1 MPNDKIKHGRSKHIS
16 NYGGVGSLI
25 ETTDNSIIIETFDEW
40 GYSDLNEKLAHY
52 IIKDDRLLQRLKNRF
67 PNLKHLVAIP
77 TDRDSFLHNV
87 RPKASYFPKWFY
99 CTRCNRFAN
108 YSEWKKRWTASGK
121 KIDFFNPPKC
131 SNKDCKE
138 SHLEQIRFVMTCSNG
153 HIHDLPWEFWN
164 NRLPTDRSQQ
174 NDEENE
180 NINEK
185 SSGPQL
191 DFSKLC
197 CESQDLIY
205 KISRENTELSGIR
218 VECKNCKKKAS
229 LKGIF
234 NFEQTCLGKKYWLK
248 PDNGKFHE
256 EICDAKT
263 SVKLKTSNSVY
274 YANSLGSLY
283 IPEMQNPLSTEI
295 RIDIDNMVES
305 DEFTI
310 EQIIQLVS
318 IQKKIDKELIEQ
330 YLETGDIKYIPDN
343 IYRETEYKYF
353 LEKEQP
359 DNKQIKFRVIDCS
372 EQIHGF
378 SKLVKIDK
386 LKRTTVQT
394 SFTRNEPIDV
404 DSILQNSNDYEY
416 TVQRQSVSKNNFE
429 TKTLPALESYGE
441 GILFVLDEQKLKQ
454 WEQQQ
459 EVIERI
465 EKIKSNAENADWKSH
480 QIIAKSLTPRKVL
493 IHTLSHLLMRELE
506 YVCGYPAS
514 SLSERLFVSD
524 TMHGFLISAFDG
536 TDGYLGGLSNL
547 CNDLGNLNSIINS
560 ALFRATD
567 CSSDPICIESDGQGF
582 GQLNLAACHS
592 CTLIPEASCELSN
605 LYLDRNL
612 PIGNY
617 GYFDNFLKSLFQYQN
632 KNELK

>member
-1 MPNDKIKHGRSKHIS
+1 MAFDKIQHGRSKHIS

-40 GYSDLNEKLAHY
+40 GYSELNEKLAHY

-67 PNLKHLVAIP
+67 QNLKHLVAIP

-121 KIDFFNPPKC
+121 KTDFFNPPKC

-138 SHLEQIRFVMTCSNG
+138 NHLEQIRFVMTCSNG

-164 NRLPTDRSQQ
+164 NRLPNDRSQQ
-174 NDEENE
+174 NDEEND
-180 NINEK
+180 NKNEK
-185 SSGPQL
+185 SNGPQL
-191 DFSKLC
+191 DFSKKC
-197 CESQDLIY
+197 CDSQDLIY
-205 KISRENTELSGIR
+205 KISRENTELSGIW
-218 VECKNCKKKAS
+218 VECKNCKKKAN
-229 LKGIF
+229 LKGVF
-234 NFEQTCLGKKYWLK
+234 NFEQPCLGKKYWLK

-256 EICDAKT
+256 ENCSAKT

-274 YANSLGSLY
+274 YSNSLSSLF
-283 IPEMQNPLSTEI
+283 IPDFQNLLSSEI
-295 RIDIDNMVES
+295 RLDIDNMVAKQKYS
-305 DEFTI
+305 N
-310 EQIIQLVS
+310 EQIIELICDLKGVQ
-318 IQKKIDKELIEQ
+318 KELVEQ
-330 YLETGDIKYIPDN
+330 YLETGEIKYIPDN
-343 IYRETEYKYF
+343 IYREAEYNYF

-372 EQIHGF
+372 EQINGF

-386 LKRTTVQT
+386 LKKTTVQT

-404 DSILQNSNDYEY
+404 DSILQNQNEYEY

-454 WEQQQ
+454 WKQQQ
-459 EVIERI
+459 EVIERT
-465 EKIKSNAENADWKSH
+465 EKIKSNAQNADWKSH
-480 QIIAKSLTPRKVL
+480 QIVAKTLTPNKVL

-514 SLSERLFVSD
+514 SLSERLYVSE
-524 TMHGFLISAFDG
+524 TMNGFLISAFDG

-547 CNDLGNLNSIINS
+547 CNDLENLNNIINS
-560 ALFRATD
+560 AILRATD
-567 CSSDPICIESDGQGF
+567 CSSDPICIESEGQGV

-592 CTLIPEASCELSN
+592 CTLTPETTCELSN
-605 LYLDRNL
+605 LYLDRKLIVSKEYGFFKSNL
-612 PIGNY
+612 A
-617 GYFDNFLKSLFQYQN
+617 D
-632 KNELK
+632 E

>member
-1 MPNDKIKHGRSKHIS
+1 MAYDKIKHGRSKHIS

-40 GYSDLNEKLAHY
+40 GYSELNEKLAHY

-67 PNLKHLVAIP
+67 QNLKHLVAIP
-77 TDRDSFLHNV
+77 TDRDSFLHEV

-121 KIDFFNPPKC
+121 KTDFFNPPKC
-131 SNKDCKE
+131 SNKECKE
-138 SHLEQIRFVMTCSNG
+138 NHLEQIRFVMTCSNG

-164 NRLPTDRSQQ
+164 NRLPTDRT
-174 NDEENE
+174 NEEENE
-180 NINEK
+180 DNNKNEK
-185 SSGPQL
+185 PSGPQL
-191 DFSKLC
+191 DFSKKC

-205 KISRENTELSGIR
+205 KISRENTELSGIWI
-218 VECKNCKKKAS
+218 ECKNCKKKNN

-234 NFEQTCLGKKYWLK
+234 NYEQLCLGKKYWLK

-256 EICDAKT
+256 ENCTAQT

-283 IPEMQNPLSTEI
+283 IPEMQNPLSAEI

-305 DEFTI
+305 GDFTNELI
-310 EQIIQLVS
+310 VQLVS
-318 IQKKIDKELIEQ
+318 IQKKIDKELIQQ

-372 EQIHGF
+372 LQIHGF

-386 LKRTTVQT
+386 LKKTTVQT

-404 DSILQNSNDYEY
+404 DSILQNQNEYEY

-441 GILFVLDEQKLKQ
+441 GILFVLDKQKLEQ
-454 WEQQQ
+454 WEQQE
-459 EVIERI
+459 EVIERT
-465 EKIKSNAENADWKSH
+465 EKIKSNAQNADWKSH

-493 IHTLSHLLMRELE
+493 IHTLSHLLMREFE

-514 SLSERLFVSD
+514 SLSERLYVSE

-547 CNDLGNLNSIINS
+547 CNDLENLNSIINS
-560 ALFRATD
+560 AIFRATD
-567 CSSDPICIESDGQGF
+567 CSSDPICVESEGQGV

-592 CTLIPEASCELSN
+592 CTLTPETTCELSN
-605 LYLDRNL
+605 LYLDRKLIINK
-612 PIGNY
+612 NY
-617 GYFDNFLKSLFQYQN
+617 GYFNSL
-632 KNELK
+632 LD

>member
-1 MPNDKIKHGRSKHIS
+1 MPFDKIKHGRSKHIS

-40 GYSDLNEKLAHY
+40 GYNELNEKLAPY

-67 PNLKHLVAIP
+67 QNLKHLVAIP

-87 RPKASYFPKWFY
+87 RPKANYFPKWFY
-99 CTRCNRFAN
+99 CTRCNRFAP

-121 KIDFFNPPKC
+121 KSDFFNPPKC

-138 SHLEQIRFVMTCSNG
+138 NHLEQIRFVMTCSNG

-174 NDEENE
+174 DDDENE
-180 NINEK
+180 NKNEK
-185 SSGPQL
+185 SNGPQL
-191 DFSKLC
+191 DFSKRC
-197 CESQDLIY
+197 CDNQDLIY
-205 KISRENTELSGIR
+205 KISRENTELSGIW
-218 VECKNCKKKAS
+218 VECKNCKKKAN

-234 NFEQTCLGKKYWLK
+234 NFEQLCLGKKYWLK

-256 EICDAKT
+256 ENCDAKT

-274 YANSLGSLY
+274 YSNSLGSLY
-283 IPEMQNPLSTEI
+283 IPEQQNPLSTEI
-295 RIDIDNMVES
+295 RIDIDNLVVKQKYS
-305 DEFTI
+305 N
-310 EQIIQLVS
+310 EQIVELICDLKGVQ
-318 IQKKIDKELIEQ
+318 KELVEQ

-372 EQIHGF
+372 EQINGF

-386 LKRTTVQT
+386 LKKTTVQT

-404 DSILQNSNDYEY
+404 DSILQNQNEYEY

-441 GILFVLDEQKLKQ
+441 GILFVLDKQKLEQ

-459 EVIERI
+459 EVIERT
-465 EKIKSNAENADWKSH
+465 EKIKSNAQNADWKSH
-480 QIIAKSLTPRKVL
+480 QIIAKSLTSRKVL

-514 SLSERLFVSD
+514 SLSERLYVSE

-547 CNDLGNLNSIINS
+547 CNDIENLNNIISS
-560 ALFRATD
+560 AIFRATD
-567 CSSDPICIESDGQGF
+567 CSSDPICIESEGQGV

-592 CTLIPEASCELSN
+592 CTLTPETTCELSN
-605 LYLDRNL
+605 LYLDRKLIVNKD
-612 PIGNY
+612 Y
-617 GYFDNFLKSLFQYQN
+617 GFFNSL
-632 KNELK
+632 LD

>member
-1 MPNDKIKHGRSKHIS
+1 MPYDKIKHGRSKHIS

-40 GYSDLNEKLAHY
+40 GYSDLNEKLEHY
-52 IIKDDRLLQRLKNRF
+52 IIIDDRLLQRLKNRF

-77 TDRDSFLHNV
+77 TERDSFLHQV

-99 CTRCNRFAN
+99 CTRCHRFAN
-108 YSEWKKRWTASGK
+108 YNEWKKRWTASGK
-121 KIDFFNPPKC
+121 KADFFYPPKC

-138 SHLEQIRFVMTCSNG
+138 NHLEQIRFVMTCSNG

-174 NDEENE
+174 DDDENE
-180 NINEK
+180 NKNEK
-185 SSGPQL
+185 SNGPQL
-191 DFSKLC
+191 DFSKRC
-197 CESQDLIY
+197 CDNQDLIY
-205 KISRENTELSGIR
+205 KISRENTELSGIW
-218 VECKNCKKKAS
+218 VECKNCKKKAN

-234 NFEQTCLGKKYWLK
+234 NFEQLCLGKKYWLK

-256 EICDAKT
+256 ENCDAKT

-274 YANSLGSLY
+274 YSNSLGSLY
-283 IPEMQNPLSTEI
+283 IPEQQNPLSTEI
-295 RIDIDNMVES
+295 RIDIDNLVVKQKYS
-305 DEFTI
+305 N
-310 EQIIQLVS
+310 EQIVELICDLKGVQ
-318 IQKKIDKELIEQ
+318 KELVEQ

-372 EQIHGF
+372 EQINGF

-386 LKRTTVQT
+386 LKKTTVQT

-404 DSILQNSNDYEY
+404 DSILQNQNEYEY

-441 GILFVLDEQKLKQ
+441 GILFVLDKQKLEQ

-459 EVIERI
+459 EVIERT
-465 EKIKSNAENADWKSH
+465 EKIKSNAQNADWKSH
-480 QIIAKSLTPRKVL
+480 QIIAKSLTSRKVL

-514 SLSERLFVSD
+514 SLSERLYVSE

-547 CNDLGNLNSIINS
+547 CNDIENLNNIISS
-560 ALFRATD
+560 AIFRATD
-567 CSSDPICIESDGQGF
+567 CSSDPICIESEGQGV

-592 CTLIPEASCELSN
+592 CTLTPETTCELSN
-605 LYLDRNL
+605 LYLDRKLIVNKD
-612 PIGNY
+612 Y
-617 GYFDNFLKSLFQYQN
+617 GFFYSL
-632 KNELK
+632 LD

>member
-1 MPNDKIKHGRSKHIS
+1 MGYDKIKHGRSKHIS

-40 GYSDLNEKLAHY
+40 GYKELNEKLAHY

-67 PNLKHLVAIP
+67 QNLKHLVAIP

-87 RPKASYFPKWFY
+87 RPKASYFPKWLY
-99 CTRCNRFAN
+99 CTRCNRFATYN
-108 YSEWKKRWTASGK
+108 EWKNRWTASGK
-121 KIDFFNPPKC
+121 KTDFFNPPKC
-131 SNKDCKE
+131 SNKNCKE
-138 SHLEQIRFVMTCSNG
+138 NHLEQIRFVMTCSYG

-174 NDEENE
+174 DEEE
-180 NINEK
+180 NDNKNEK
-185 SSGPQL
+185 SNGPQL
-191 DFSKLC
+191 NRVKC
-197 CESQDLIY
+197 CGNSQDLIY
-205 KISRENTELSGIR
+205 KINRENTELSGIWI
-218 VECKNCKKKAS
+218 ECKSCGKKAN

-234 NFEQTCLGKKYWLK
+234 NYEQICDGKKYWLK
-248 PDNGKFHE
+248 PDIGKFHE
-256 EICDAKT
+256 ENCDAKT

-274 YANSLGSLY
+274 YANSLSSLF
-283 IPEMQNPLSTEI
+283 IPELQNPLSTEI

-305 DEFTI
+305 GQFTT
-310 EQIIQLVS
+310 EQIVQLVS
-318 IQKKIDKELIEQ
+318 IQKKVDKELIQQ

-372 EQIHGF
+372 EQINGF

-386 LKRTTVQT
+386 LKKTTVQT

-404 DSILQNSNDYEY
+404 DSILQNQSEYEY

-441 GILFVLDEQKLKQ
+441 GILFVLDEQKLKK
-454 WEQQQ
+454 WELQ
-459 EVIERI
+459 EEIIKRT
-465 EKIKSNAENADWKSH
+465 EKIKSNAQNADWKSH

-493 IHTLSHLLMRELE
+493 IHTLSHLLIRELE

-514 SLSERLFVSD
+514 SLSERLYISE
-524 TMHGFLISAFDG
+524 TMNGFLISAFDG

-547 CNDLGNLNSIINS
+547 CNDLENLNSIINS
-560 ALFRATD
+560 AILRATD
-567 CSSDPICIESDGQGF
+567 CSSDPICVESEGQGV

-592 CTLIPEASCELSN
+592 CTLTPETTCELSN
-605 LYLDRNL
+605 LFLDRKLIINKD
-612 PIGNY
+612 Y
-617 GYFDNFLKSLFQYQN
+617 GYFNSL
-632 KNELK
+632 LG

>member
-1 MPNDKIKHGRSKHIS
+1 MPYDIIKHGRSKHIS

-40 GYSDLNEKLAHY
+40 GYNELNDKLAHY

-77 TDRDSFLHNV
+77 TDRDSFLHQV

-99 CTRCNRFAN
+99 CTRCHRFAN

-121 KIDFFNPPKC
+121 KTDFFYPPKC

-138 SHLEQIRFVMTCSNG
+138 NHLEQIRFVMTCSNG
-153 HIHDLPWEFWN
+153 HIQDLPWEFWN
-164 NRLPTDRSQQ
+164 NRLPTDRSQH
-174 NDEENE
+174 DEEENE
-180 NINEK
+180 DNNSNEK
-185 SSGPQL
+185 PSGPQL
-191 DFSKLC
+191 DFSKKC

-205 KISRENTELSGIR
+205 KISRENTELSGIWI
-218 VECKNCKKKAS
+218 ECKNCKKKNN

-234 NFEQTCLGKKYWLK
+234 NFEQLCLGKKYWLK

-256 EICDAKT
+256 ENCSAQA

-283 IPEMQNPLSTEI
+283 IPEQQNPLSTEI
-295 RIDIDNMVES
+295 RVDIDNMIES
-305 DEFTI
+305 GQFTT
-310 EQIIQLVS
+310 EQIVQLVS
-318 IQKKIDKELIEQ
+318 IQKKIDKELIQQ

-372 EQIHGF
+372 EQINGF

-386 LKRTTVQT
+386 LKKTTVQT

-404 DSILQNSNDYEY
+404 DAILQNQNEYEY

-441 GILFVLDEQKLKQ
+441 GILFVLDKQKLEQ

-459 EVIERI
+459 EVIERT
-465 EKIKSNAENADWKSH
+465 EKIKSNAQNADWKSH
-480 QIIAKSLTPRKVL
+480 QIIAKSLTSRKVL
-493 IHTLSHLLMRELE
+493 IHTLSHLLIREFE

-514 SLSERLFVSD
+514 SLSERLYVSE

-547 CNDLGNLNSIINS
+547 CNDLENLNNIISS
-560 ALFRATD
+560 AIFRATD
-567 CSSDPICIESDGQGF
+567 CSSDPICIESEGQGV

-592 CTLIPEASCELSN
+592 CTLTPETTCELSN
-605 LYLDRNL
+605 LYLDRKLIVNKD
-612 PIGNY
+612 Y
-617 GYFDNFLKSLFQYQN
+617 GFFNSL
-632 KNELK
+632 LD

>member
-1 MPNDKIKHGRSKHIS
+1 M
-16 NYGGVGSLI
+16 
-25 ETTDNSIIIETFDEW
+25 
-40 GYSDLNEKLAHY
+40 
-52 IIKDDRLLQRLKNRF
+52 
-67 PNLKHLVAIP
+67 KHLVAIP

-87 RPKASYFPKWFY
+87 RPKASYFPKWLN
-99 CTRCNRFAN
+99 CTHCNRFAN
-108 YSEWKKRWTASGK
+108 YNEWKKRWAASGK

-138 SHLEQIRFVMTCSNG
+138 NHLEQIRFVMTCSNG

-164 NRLPTDRSQQ
+164 NRLATDRSQQ

-191 DFSKLC
+191 DFSKKC

-205 KISRENTELSGIR
+205 KISRENTELSGIW
-218 VECKNCKKKAS
+218 VECKNCKKKAN

-234 NFEQTCLGKKYWLK
+234 NFEQPCLGKKYWLK

-256 EICDAKT
+256 EECKAKT
-263 SVKLKTSNSVY
+263 SVKLKRSNSVY

-305 DEFTI
+305 GQFTT
-310 EQIIQLVS
+310 EQIVQLVS

-359 DNKQIKFRVIDCS
+359 DNKQIKFQVIDCS

-394 SFTRNEPIDV
+394 SFTRNEPIDI
-404 DSILQNSNDYEY
+404 DSILQNSTDYEY
-416 TVQRQSVSKNNFE
+416 TVQRQSVSKNNFD

-459 EVIERI
+459 EVIERT

-514 SLSERLFVSD
+514 SLSERLFVSE

-547 CNDLGNLNSIINS
+547 CNDQENLNNIINS
-560 ALFRATD
+560 AIYRATD
-567 CSSDPICIESDGQGF
+567 CSSDPICIESEGQGV

-592 CTLIPEASCELSN
+592 CTLTPETTCELSN
-605 LYLDRNL
+605 LYLDRKL
-612 PIGNY
+612 VVSKEY
-617 GYFDNFLKSLFQYQN
+617 GFFKSNFVV
-632 KNELK
+632 E

>member
-1 MPNDKIKHGRSKHIS
+1 MAYDKIKHGRSKHIS

-40 GYSDLNEKLAHY
+40 GYSELNEKLAHY

-67 PNLKHLVAIP
+67 QNLKHLVAIP
-77 TDRDSFLHNV
+77 TDRDSFLHQV

-121 KIDFFNPPKC
+121 KTDFFNPPKC
-131 SNKDCKE
+131 SNKECKE
-138 SHLEQIRFVMTCSNG
+138 NHLEQIRFVMTCSNG

-164 NRLPTDRSQQ
+164 NRLPTDRT
-174 NDEENE
+174 NEEENE
-180 NINEK
+180 DNNKNEK
-185 SSGPQL
+185 PSGPQL
-191 DFSKLC
+191 DFSKKC

-205 KISRENTELSGIR
+205 KISRENTELSGIWI
-218 VECKNCKKKAS
+218 ECKNCKKKNN

-234 NFEQTCLGKKYWLK
+234 NYEQLCLGKKYWLK
-248 PDNGKFHE
+248 PNNGKFHE
-256 EICDAKT
+256 ENCTAQT

-283 IPEMQNPLSTEI
+283 IPEMQNPLSAEI

-305 DEFTI
+305 GDFTNELI
-310 EQIIQLVS
+310 VQLVS
-318 IQKKIDKELIEQ
+318 IQKKIDKELIQQ

-372 EQIHGF
+372 LQIHGF

-386 LKRTTVQT
+386 LKKTTVQT

-404 DSILQNSNDYEY
+404 DSILQNQNEYEY

-441 GILFVLDEQKLKQ
+441 GILFVLDKQKLEQ
-454 WEQQQ
+454 WEQQE
-459 EVIERI
+459 EVIERT
-465 EKIKSNAENADWKSH
+465 EKIKSNAQNADWKSH

-493 IHTLSHLLMRELE
+493 IHTLSHLLMREFE

-514 SLSERLFVSD
+514 SLSERLYVSE

-547 CNDLGNLNSIINS
+547 CNDLENLNSIINS
-560 ALFRATD
+560 AIFRATD
-567 CSSDPICIESDGQGF
+567 CSSDPICVESEGQGV

-592 CTLIPEASCELSN
+592 CTLTPETTCELSN
-605 LYLDRNL
+605 LYLDRKLIINK
-612 PIGNY
+612 NY
-617 GYFDNFLKSLFQYQN
+617 GYFNSL
-632 KNELK
+632 LD